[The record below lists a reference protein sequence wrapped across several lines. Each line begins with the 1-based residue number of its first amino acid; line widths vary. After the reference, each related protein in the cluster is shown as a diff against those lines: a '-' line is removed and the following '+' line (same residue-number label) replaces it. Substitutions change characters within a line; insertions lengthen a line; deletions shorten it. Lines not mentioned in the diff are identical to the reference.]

1 MKRINGTRR
10 HLAFGCLSVVLL
22 GSAAAARAQGTAP
35 SWSPTKPIE
44 LIVSVAPGSSVDITA
59 RLLAEKLPGILGQ
72 PVVVINRPGA
82 SGLIAASAVARADPD
97 GHTLLVGSNTML
109 GAPHTLPK
117 TSSKSVD
124 VIRDLA
130 PVITTATSP
139 LVVMAN
145 PGLGVK
151 TAPDL
156 VAYLKRNPG
165 LPYATA
171 GSGSPFHFAGEMFK
185 AATQTQLT
193 HVPYKGV
200 MPAVSDVVGGQVM
213 LTFGALGGV
222 AQFVESG
229 KLVALAVG
237 EKRRTKLLPNVPTLR
252 ESGIPI
258 DFTLFFPVFAPA
270 ATPLSVQSRLNAA
283 MNTVLQMPD
292 VKSRLL
298 EVGVE
303 SRGGSIDEAKS
314 MILDQYQV
322 FERLALEYRIRSD

>member
-237 EKRRTKLLPNVPTLR
+237 
-252 ESGIPI
+252 
-258 DFTLFFPVFAPA
+258 VFAPA

-303 SRGGSIDEAKS
+303 SRGGSIDEARS
-314 MILDQYQV
+314 MILDQYRV